1 MKEETEKFRPNVEL
15 LKERMALIKCYRTNF
30 VSKYNTEETLSKF
43 LFHTGQNV
51 QYNSVL
57 IASFNCMSYDY
68 YNTCLSSFA
77 FLLAQ
82 DPSGSVRPHQC

>member
-1 MKEETEKFRPNVEL
+1 MKEETEKFIPNVEL

-30 VSKYNTEETLSKF
+30 VSKYSTEETLSEF

-57 IASFNCMSYDY
+57 IASSFNCMSYDY
-68 YNTCLSSFA
+68 ILIHVFPPLPSS
-77 FLLAQ
+77 
-82 DPSGSVRPHQC
+82 